1 MNAASGFM
9 IDTFEIARMEYE
21 HARHAE
27 RGEEIELSA
36 ERRPALGAGQTR
48 LALPRA

>member
-9 IDTFEIARMEYE
+9 IDTFEFARVEGE
-21 HARHAE
+21 LVRQAE

-48 LALPRA
+48 LA